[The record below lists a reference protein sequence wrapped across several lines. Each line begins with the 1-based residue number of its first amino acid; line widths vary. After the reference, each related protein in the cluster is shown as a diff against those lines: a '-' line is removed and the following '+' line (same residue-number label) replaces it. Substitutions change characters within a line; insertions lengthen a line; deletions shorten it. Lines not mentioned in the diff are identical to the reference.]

1 MLRHHPMCRTG
12 TRSRSL
18 FQLAVGALR
27 TRLQRSEEVLY
38 QEDHGGEICQA
49 QAEEKPVEGEGEEE
63 HCHHHRRGSSPH
75 LF

>member
-1 MLRHHPMCRTG
+1 M
-12 TRSRSL
+12 
-18 FQLAVGALR
+18 VIY
-27 TRLQRSEEVLY
+27 QRSEEVLY